1 VASHAGEATT
11 LSRRKV
17 KNALFS
23 LLALA
28 AIFISMVTLAGLLI
42 DLVGRGGSS
51 LDTQFLTSSPSRIP
65 AKAGIL
71 PALVGTLWVTLLVA
85 LITLPIG
92 IGAAIYLEEYAGRGR
107 IARLLKINISNLAG
121 VPSIVYGI
129 FGLAIFVRGLDLG
142 RTVFAA
148 SLTLSLLILPVVII
162 SSAEALKAVPPSQR
176 EAAYALGAT
185 RWQVIRR
192 ALLPAAAPGILTG
205 IVLAVARA
213 VGETAP
219 LILIGAV
226 TFVTFVPTNPFED
239 KYTVL
244 ILIGAV
250 TFVTFV
256 PTNPFEDE
264 YTVLPI
270 QIFNWANRPQEAF
283 LEISAAAILVLIALM
298 LLLNGAA
305 IYLRARLSRG
315 LQW

>member
-1 VASHAGEATT
+1 MTNPTRAASHAGEATT

-192 ALLPAAAPGILTG
+192 ALIPAAAPGILTG

-239 KYTVL
+239 K
-244 ILIGAV
+244 
-250 TFVTFV
+250 
-256 PTNPFEDE
+256 

>member
-1 VASHAGEATT
+1 MTNPTRAASHAGEATT

-244 ILIGAV
+244 
-250 TFVTFV
+250 
-256 PTNPFEDE
+256 
-264 YTVLPI
+264 PI

>member
-1 VASHAGEATT
+1 MTSPLETTPRAGEATT
-11 LSRRKV
+11 LTSRRV

-23 LLALA
+23 LLAFA
-28 AIFISMVTLAGLLI
+28 AILISMVTLAGLLV

-51 LDTQFLTSSPSRIP
+51 LDSQFLTSSPSRIP

-71 PALVGTLWVTLLVA
+71 PALIGTLWVTILVA
-85 LITLPIG
+85 LITFPIG

-205 IVLAVARA
+205 IVLAVGRA

-239 KYTVL
+239 K
-244 ILIGAV
+244 
-250 TFVTFV
+250 
-256 PTNPFEDE
+256 

-298 LLLNGAA
+298 VLLNAAA

>member
-1 VASHAGEATT
+1 MNMTNPTRAASHAGEATT
-11 LSRRKV
+11 LNRRKV

-71 PALVGTLWVTLLVA
+71 PALVGTLWVTIFVA

-192 ALLPAAAPGILTG
+192 ALIPAAAPGILTG

-239 KYTVL
+239 K
-244 ILIGAV
+244 
-250 TFVTFV
+250 
-256 PTNPFEDE
+256 

>member
-1 VASHAGEATT
+1 MNMTNPSRAGSHTGEATT

-226 TFVTFVPTNPFED
+226 TFVTFVPSNPFED
-239 KYTVL
+239 K
-244 ILIGAV
+244 
-250 TFVTFV
+250 
-256 PTNPFEDE
+256 

>member
-1 VASHAGEATT
+1 MTNPTRAASHAGEATT

-65 AKAGIL
+65 AKAGIF

-107 IARLLKINISNLAG
+107 IARLSKINISNLAG

-244 ILIGAV
+244 
-250 TFVTFV
+250 
-256 PTNPFEDE
+256 
-264 YTVLPI
+264 PI

>member
-1 VASHAGEATT
+1 MTNPTRTASHAGEATT

-244 ILIGAV
+244 
-250 TFVTFV
+250 
-256 PTNPFEDE
+256 
-264 YTVLPI
+264 PI

>member
-1 VASHAGEATT
+1 MTNPTRTASHVGGATT

-28 AIFISMVTLAGLLI
+28 AIFISMVTLAGLLV

-71 PALVGTLWVTLLVA
+71 PALVGTLWVTVLVA

-244 ILIGAV
+244 
-250 TFVTFV
+250 
-256 PTNPFEDE
+256 
-264 YTVLPI
+264 PI

>member
-1 VASHAGEATT
+1 M
-11 LSRRKV
+11 

-23 LLALA
+23 LLAFA
-28 AIFISMVTLAGLLI
+28 AILISMVTLAGLLV

-51 LDTQFLTSSPSRIP
+51 LDSQFLTSSPSRIP

-71 PALVGTLWVTLLVA
+71 PALIGTLWVTILVA
-85 LITLPIG
+85 LITFPIG

-205 IVLAVARA
+205 IVLAVGRA

-239 KYTVL
+239 K
-244 ILIGAV
+244 
-250 TFVTFV
+250 
-256 PTNPFEDE
+256 

>member
-1 VASHAGEATT
+1 MTSPVGTAPRAGEPTT
-11 LSRRKV
+11 LTSRRV

-23 LLALA
+23 LLAFA

-42 DLVGRGGSS
+42 DLVAQGGSS

-85 LITLPIG
+85 LITFPIG

-107 IARLLKINISNLAG
+107 TARLLKINISNLAG

-148 SLTLSLLILPVVII
+148 SLTLRLLILPVVSI

-205 IVLAVARA
+205 IVLAVGRA

-239 KYTVL
+239 K
-244 ILIGAV
+244 
-250 TFVTFV
+250 
-256 PTNPFEDE
+256 

>member
-1 VASHAGEATT
+1 MTNPTRAASHAGEATT

-226 TFVTFVPTNPFED
+226 TFVTFVPSNPFED
-239 KYTVL
+239 K
-244 ILIGAV
+244 
-250 TFVTFV
+250 
-256 PTNPFEDE
+256 

>member
-1 VASHAGEATT
+1 MTNPTRTASHAGGATT

-71 PALVGTLWVTLLVA
+71 PALVGTLWVTVLVA

-244 ILIGAV
+244 
-250 TFVTFV
+250 
-256 PTNPFEDE
+256 
-264 YTVLPI
+264 PI